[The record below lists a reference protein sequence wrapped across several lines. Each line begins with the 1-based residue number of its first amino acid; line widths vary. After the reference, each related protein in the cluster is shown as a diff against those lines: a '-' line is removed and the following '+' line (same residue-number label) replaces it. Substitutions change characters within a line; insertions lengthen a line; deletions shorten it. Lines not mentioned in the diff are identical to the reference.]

1 MRNRSESR
9 RDSGP
14 AIERIS
20 FRQFLG
26 IFSGVKLPW
35 VLMLL
40 MLVSSLY
47 SYFFMVRV
55 AHISGDIVD
64 ASGNIPDAELWAY
77 ATSMTLICL
86 IGVVNSLLDGFTN
99 EKIAL
104 GLRDKLWKKII
115 YMPLRYYGRDGGES
129 LVSRITSDCNFAA
142 AVFTTLIGVVTQI
155 FGQYTY
161 IKNMYGTSAQ
171 LSNYMLLLLVPIS
184 LVAGWL
190 FGRARY
196 IVSQRTQ
203 ATLADSTAYLI
214 ERTRNLRLIKA
225 ANAQALEAELGREK
239 FAVQY
244 SVQLKTGIVTA
255 MWSVIDRGLALAG
268 MAIAF
273 IFGSI
278 LVARGELTTG
288 TVITFYGLS
297 GTITMRFAGFIATF
311 GSIRE
316 AIGALARVTRTL
328 ELPDE
333 DVKSGIDLDIPDAD
347 IRLENVR
354 FAYEDRPVLD
364 GFDCVIPRNRTTA
377 VIGANGSGKTTLFRL
392 LARHYEPDAGIMY
405 FGDTAATEFNLHAW
419 RRAFGLVAQDRPIL
433 EGTIREN
440 ITYGCLREVS
450 DEELLQV
457 AKMARVYDFV
467 KDLPDGFDSY
477 VAPGGQNFSGG
488 QRQCI
493 AIARAIMYN
502 PDYLLLDEAT
512 SNLDARNERMVT
524 DALQNLMA
532 GRTTVIIAHSLS
544 AIRNADHVII
554 IKDGRV
560 ASYGSPED
568 VFKASEEYRDF
579 VMSQRPADQ
588 PA

>member
-184 LVAGWL
+184 LVAGC
-190 FGRARY
+190 
-196 IVSQRTQ
+196 
-203 ATLADSTAYLI
+203 
-214 ERTRNLRLIKA
+214 
-225 ANAQALEAELGREK
+225 
-239 FAVQY
+239 
-244 SVQLKTGIVTA
+244 
-255 MWSVIDRGLALAG
+255 LAG
-268 MAIAF
+268 P
-273 IFGSI
+273 
-278 LVARGELTTG
+278 G
-288 TVITFYGLS
+288 TS
-297 GTITMRFAGFIATF
+297 
-311 GSIRE
+311 
-316 AIGALARVTRTL
+316 
-328 ELPDE
+328 
-333 DVKSGIDLDIPDAD
+333 
-347 IRLENVR
+347 
-354 FAYEDRPVLD
+354 
-364 GFDCVIPRNRTTA
+364 CRN
-377 VIGANGSGKTTLFRL
+377 G
-392 LARHYEPDAGIMY
+392 
-405 FGDTAATEFNLHAW
+405 
-419 RRAFGLVAQDRPIL
+419 RRQHWPI
-433 EGTIREN
+433 
-440 ITYGCLREVS
+440 
-450 DEELLQV
+450 
-457 AKMARVYDFV
+457 
-467 KDLPDGFDSY
+467 
-477 VAPGGQNFSGG
+477 
-488 QRQCI
+488 
-493 AIARAIMYN
+493 
-502 PDYLLLDEAT
+502 
-512 SNLDARNERMVT
+512 
-524 DALQNLMA
+524 
-532 GRTTVIIAHSLS
+532 
-544 AIRNADHVII
+544 
-554 IKDGRV
+554 
-560 ASYGSPED
+560 
-568 VFKASEEYRDF
+568 
-579 VMSQRPADQ
+579 Q
-588 PA
+588 PHT